1 MQQIIFKAQNQGE
14 SEYFW
19 TCLPVTFC
27 LRKALGVKIAIPYSV
42 ILDIDR
48 STAMDFSETIE
59 VKVVDRDHFTMDSY
73 FFAYFQS
80 LPAALEQIRSVV
92 KAYKQAESNRSSRL
106 TQSSLLST
114 PVSATSIA
122 VTDTT
127 LQRSP
132 STASNLGGTRS
143 HRNSVSMPMEAQS
156 SSGSQ
161 SGGFSFTSLLRPF
174 SDGVSLRRTTSPD
187 PLTHADP
194 AHDYTHVLPAPDA
207 SSSESHA
214 LNRAPS
220 ILSTTDST
228 VSGHSA
234 VTARPK
240 SSDAVQ
246 HHIRQHGLTYPPST
260 PPLPPTIETT
270 PSDLHHASTAPP
282 AIAVSTSPKAVRDS
296 HRSSWTGWLKA
307 PSRRLFSA
315 GGASTAT
322 DGESPA
328 ADIPAVV
335 EHSTR
340 PEGAAEEEREQSM
353 DSTGGP
359 GTNNMAFS
367 MLEMPEGTS
376 EHGLG
381 QAQAQAQAQQDAIVA
396 EKFRQQFALDEKEK
410 LVGCELDTTD
420 VNQT

>member
-1 MQQIIFKAQNQGE
+1 M
-14 SEYFW
+14 
-19 TCLPVTFC
+19 
-27 LRKALGVKIAIPYSV
+27 KIAIPYTV

-80 LPAALEQIRSVV
+80 LPAALEQIRDVV
-92 KAYKQAESNRSSRL
+92 RTYKQAESNRSSRL

-114 PVSATSIA
+114 PVSATSVA
-122 VTDTT
+122 VSDTT

-132 STASNLGGTRS
+132 STASNLGSRS

-161 SGGFSFTSLLRPF
+161 SGGGFSFTSLLRPF

-187 PLTHADP
+187 PLSHPDP
-194 AHDYTHVLPAPDA
+194 AHDYTHVLSAPDA
-207 SSSESHA
+207 SSSESNV

-234 VTARPK
+234 VTARPR
-240 SSDAVQ
+240 SSDTVQ

-270 PSDLHHASTAPP
+270 PSDLQHASTAPP
-282 AIAVSTSPKAVRDS
+282 AIAVNNSPKAA

-315 GGASTAT
+315 GGTGTAP
-322 DGESPA
+322 DGDSP

-359 GTNNMAFS
+359 GSNHLAFS

-381 QAQAQAQAQQDAIVA
+381 QAQAQAQAQQDAVVA

-410 LVGCELDTTD
+410 LVGCEFDLAD
-420 VNQT
+420 VNWS